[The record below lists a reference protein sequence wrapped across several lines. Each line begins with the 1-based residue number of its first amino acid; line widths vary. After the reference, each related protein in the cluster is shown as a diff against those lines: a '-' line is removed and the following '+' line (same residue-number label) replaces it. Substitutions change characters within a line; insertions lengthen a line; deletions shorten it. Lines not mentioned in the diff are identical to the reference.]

1 MTFIPDS
8 ISTDAL
14 EALAENA
21 DSEPESANKHMS
33 EKEMEKLVCDTIEE
47 LTDKFETVFGYKL
60 AAHYCLYMLF
70 KHHNAV
76 HNRICEENGEF
87 EVALSWARDAGW
99 LQMMFGN
106 LANIDCGT
114 EDFLSND

>member
-8 ISTDAL
+8 ISSETL

-21 DSEPESANKHMS
+21 DCEPESSNKHMS
-33 EKEMEKLVCDTIEE
+33 NEEMRKLVCDTIEE

-70 KHHNAV
+70 KHHNTV
-76 HNRICEENGEF
+76 HNSICEDGDF
-87 EVALSWARDAGW
+87 ETALSWARDAGW
-99 LQMMFGN
+99 LQMMLGN
-106 LANIDCGT
+106 LSNIDCGT
-114 EDFLSND
+114 EDYLAPKE